1 MFLYATSPP
10 FNNPFYYIR
19 FWLEILCEQHQM
31 RFESKGRDN
40 LLHKPF
46 HDNRGLEVNPRI
58 TFKSASA
65 DLLNSDD
72 IKTLHVFRL
81 SLTHI
86 NV

>member
-1 MFLYATSPP
+1 
-10 FNNPFYYIR
+10 
-19 FWLEILCEQHQM
+19 M

-40 LLHKPF
+40 LLPKPF
-46 HDNRGLEVNPRI
+46 HDNRGLEVNPMI

-72 IKTLHVFRL
+72 TLDVFRL

>member
-1 MFLYATSPP
+1 
-10 FNNPFYYIR
+10 
-19 FWLEILCEQHQM
+19 M
-31 RFESKGRDN
+31 RYESKRRDN

-72 IKTLHVFRL
+72 IKTLDVFRL
-81 SLTHI
+81 GLTHI